1 MIDHGEGL
9 FSVYHHMRTLS
20 VNAGEIVERGQKIG
34 EVGST
39 GFSTG
44 PHLHFMISYYTMN
57 LEPGYFLVG
66 QPLTYDNDQVLMQ

>member
-1 MIDHGEGL
+1 MKTGD
-9 FSVYHHMRTLS
+9 
-20 VNAGEIVERGQKIG
+20 IVERGQKIG

-44 PHLHFMISYYTMN
+44 PHLHFMISYFQTN

-66 QPLTYDNDQVLMQ
+66 EPITYENYQKHIQ